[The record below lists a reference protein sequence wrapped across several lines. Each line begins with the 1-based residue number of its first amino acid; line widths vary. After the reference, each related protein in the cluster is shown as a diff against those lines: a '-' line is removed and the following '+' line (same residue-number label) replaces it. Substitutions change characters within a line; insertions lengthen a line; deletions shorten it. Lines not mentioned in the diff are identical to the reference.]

1 MNRTKPFFHPAFY
14 VIMVSYII
22 LAYSTLGWGE
32 TWAATLYPE
41 DHYFENVGAI
51 SFLAATVISLFVYMR
66 AVNKRSITSIHWIKL
81 LVYGVLAMLYFF
93 GAGEELS
100 WGQRIFL
107 PPGLEQANIEEELKI
122 QNLAIVEKNTFLT
135 GDNIY
140 TLFWIGFAIAIPFLS
155 LVWKRFKGFAEM
167 FTPIVNWGIGVLF
180 LLNYLLAQLVNRIYL
195 SAYDYQTILFPQAV
209 QEVKESNYQL
219 LFVFLSLLV
228 LWDLNSR
235 VFPKSKYGSPYRF
248 PELNRVRTTDQPAT
262 N

>member
-22 LAYSTLGWGE
+22 FAYSTLGWGE
-32 TWAATLYPE
+32 AWAANLYPE

-180 LLNYLLAQLVNRIYL
+180 LLNYLLAQLGNRIFMA
-195 SAYDYQTILFPQAV
+195 AYDSPTILFPQAL

-235 VFPKSKYGSPYRF
+235 VFPKSKYGSPYRL